1 MNARRMK
8 ASRRFRGR
16 TRERD
21 ATIRLLEHRDGSEG
35 ELVGGVSQLERRWL
49 NVPETLGSH
58 GRGDHRAAL
67 IEGFYQLDLEAATRA
82 ERDYDHG
89 GLRVFSGEII
99 DFADQRD
106 TRMPAGDLTGSRAD
120 HAELGAGAG
129 CVHDWPDVLQK
140 PQKTVDVV

>member
-1 MNARRMK
+1 MK

-21 ATIRLLEHRDGSEG
+21 ATIRLLEYRDGSEG

-49 NVPETLGSH
+49 DVPETLGSH
-58 GRGDHRAAL
+58 GCGDHRAAL

-82 ERDYDHG
+82 ERDYHHG
-89 GLRVFSGEII
+89 CLRVFSGELI

-106 TRMPAGDLTGSRAD
+106 TRSRLA
-120 HAELGAGAG
+120 
-129 CVHDWPDVLQK
+129 
-140 PQKTVDVV
+140 T